1 MKYFRFFSEGMAPNS
16 RKKYLNPACKN
27 LPTLFSMSDIKPGMF
42 SPYLIKRL
50 ASAQH
55 GTRIIV
61 LRIGPWRH
69 AKIGVQAIDKDAHKL
84 NMSRRSKRIR
94 ALKKKLKSISN
105 DPDNCVTKY
114 LEHLHLLSKIS
125 GDLHL
130 QSACYSIL
138 LAKKDWRI

>member
-84 NMSRRSKRIR
+84 SMSRRSKRIK
-94 ALKKKLKSISN
+94 ALKKKLKSLSN
-105 DPDNCVTKY
+105 DVNKY
-114 LEHLHLLSKIS
+114 LEQLHLLSKIS

-130 QSACYSIL
+130 QSACSSIL

>member
-16 RKKYLNPACKN
+16 RKKYLSPACKS
-27 LPTLFSMSDIKPGMF
+27 LPHIFTVADIKPGMF

-50 ASAQH
+50 MSAQH

-84 NMSRRSKRIR
+84 SMSRRSKRIR
-94 ALKKKLKSISN
+94 ALKKKLKLLSN
-105 DPDNCVTKY
+105 DVNKY
-114 LEHLHLLSKIS
+114 LEQLHLLSKVS

-130 QSACYSIL
+130 QSACSSVL
-138 LAKKDWRI
+138 SAKKNWRV